1 MDRPPP
7 FIPDTAVAEARAVD
21 KLYGDSTSA
30 SGVAAL
36 QGVSLS
42 VQAGEFVALVGR
54 SGCGKTTLLNLL
66 GGMDTPTRGA
76 IWLAGQPTALLSD
89 SELTRL
95 RRGAVGFVF
104 QFFNLLP
111 TLSVQE
117 NVELPLLLQGE
128 LALAAVRRRA
138 REVLQAVGLAERA
151 ADYPH
156 RLSGGQMQR
165 VALARAVVHRPR
177 LIVAD
182 EPTGNL
188 DTTSADQVL
197 ALLRGLCTDQHTA
210 IVMATHSPEA
220 AAIADR
226 VVRLRDGRIVAG
238 HGDGAGDGPP

>member
-1 MDRPPP
+1 VDRIAPLIAPPAA
-7 FIPDTAVAEARAVD
+7 AVACALEVE
-21 KLYGDSTSA
+21 KHYGDSRNA

-42 VQAGEFVALVGR
+42 IQAGEFVALVGR

-76 IWLAGQPTALLSD
+76 IWLAGTPTARLSD

-95 RRGAVGFVF
+95 RRRTVGFVF

-117 NVELPLLLQGE
+117 NVELPLLLQGG
-128 LALAAVRRRA
+128 LAFSAVQNRA
-138 REVLQAVGLAERA
+138 RDVLQAVGLAERA

-165 VALARAVVHRPR
+165 VALARAIVHRPM

-188 DTTSADQVL
+188 DTTSANQVL
-197 ALLRGLCTDQHTA
+197 ALLRGLCTEQQA
-210 IVMATHSPEA
+210 AVVMATHSREA
-220 AAIADR
+220 AAVADR
-226 VVRLRDGRIVAG
+226 VVDLRDGRIVAR
-238 HGDGAGDGPP
+238 AGEP